1 MKKLVSLVGGL
12 LALTML
18 LTLCAC
24 GGEAEE
30 TPDPAAENEPTQ
42 TETVDTVDVDLTAL
56 SAQLVADC
64 GITDYVDLASDKL
77 ISTYQ
82 LPADQVVAAAG
93 FNATSSGAFPQEIVL
108 VQAADE
114 TAAAAVADQL
124 TARLSSIAEQ
134 AASYDPASLELAEN
148 CSVVTQG
155 VYVGLFFS
163 EHHDAM
169 VSAFQSAVG

>member
-1 MKKLVSLVGGL
+1 MKKLVSLVGAL

-24 GGEAEE
+24 GGETEE
-30 TPDPAAENEPTQ
+30 NPDPAAENEPTQ
-42 TETVDTVDVDLTAL
+42 TETVNVDLTAL
-56 SAQLVADC
+56 SAQLVSDC
-64 GITDYVDLASDKL
+64 GITDYVDLAADKL

-114 TAAAAVADQL
+114 TAAAAVAEQL

-134 AASYDPASLELAEN
+134 AASYDPTSLELAET
-148 CSVVTQG
+148 CDVVTQG

-163 EHHDAM
+163 EHYDTM

>member
-1 MKKLVSLVGGL
+1 MKKLISLVGVL

-24 GGEAEE
+24 GDKPEE
-30 TPDPAAENEPTQ
+30 NPDPAADSSTTQ
-42 TETVDTVDVDLTAL
+42 TDPQPVNTVDLTAL

-64 GITDYVDLASDKL
+64 GITDYVELASDKL

-82 LPADQVVAAAG
+82 LSADQVVAAAG

-114 TAAAAVADQL
+114 TAAAAVAEQL

-148 CSVVTQG
+148 CDVVTQG

-163 EHHDAM
+163 EHYDAM

>member
-1 MKKLVSLVGGL
+1 MKKLVSLVGVL

-42 TETVDTVDVDLTAL
+42 TETVDVDLTAL

-64 GITDYVDLASDKL
+64 GITDYVDLAADKL

-148 CSVVTQG
+148 CDVVTQG

-163 EHHDAM
+163 EHYDAM